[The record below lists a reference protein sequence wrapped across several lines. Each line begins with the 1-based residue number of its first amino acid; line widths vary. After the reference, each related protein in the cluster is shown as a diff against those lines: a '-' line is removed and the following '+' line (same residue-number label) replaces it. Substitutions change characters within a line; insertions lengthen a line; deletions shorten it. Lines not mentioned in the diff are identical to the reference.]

1 MRVLMVG
8 VDKQTKGGM
17 WTVAENYLR
26 SEAFVAQTGLE
37 YISTSITGSAFQRVV
52 FTAGALMKIFAKLI
66 RCRYDIVH
74 VHMAERG
81 SVYRKN
87 IVICLAKLF
96 GCRVVVHMHGA
107 EFETWYQTLSEKKKQ
122 GVRRILCKADRLLI
136 LGYYWQA
143 FIQSLIS
150 DPNRVRVLHNAV
162 DVPGENH
169 YNPEACNMLFL
180 GVVGRRKGILDLLDA
195 VKLAEPQLQKNA
207 RLMVCG
213 LESDV
218 SIRAAIAERGLAHR
232 VEYRGWLS
240 EDDRAE
246 VLRKTAV
253 NILPSYNEGLPMTIL
268 ETMAQG
274 IPNITTNVAAIPEA
288 VDQENGLVLSPG
300 DTEGLAQAILKLMN
314 DPVARKQKSQA
325 AYEKAKLEF
334 SIKKHIIS
342 VLDIYRELEPE
353 T

>member
-26 SEAFVAQTGLE
+26 SEAFVEQTHLE
-37 YISTSITGSAFQRVV
+37 YIATSITGSIVRRVV
-52 FTAGALMKIFAKLI
+52 FTAGALVKIFTRLL
-66 RCRYDIVH
+66 RCRYEIVH

-87 IVICLAKLF
+87 IVIHLAKLL
-96 GCRVVVHMHGA
+96 GCKVVVHMHGA
-107 EFETWYQTLSEKKKQ
+107 EFETWYQTLSPRKKQ
-122 GVRRILCKADRLLI
+122 GVCRILCKADRVLI
-136 LGYYWQA
+136 LGHYWQA
-143 FIQSLIS
+143 FIQSLVS
-150 DPNRVRVLHNAV
+150 DPNRVRVMHNAV
-162 DVPGENH
+162 DVPGENRYDPAAH
-169 YNPEACNMLFL
+169 NMLFL
-180 GVVGRRKGILDLLDA
+180 GVVGKRKGILDLLDA
-195 VKLAEPQLQKNA
+195 VKLADRQLQQNTK
-207 RLMVCG
+207 LMIYG

-218 SIRAAIAERGLAHR
+218 NIQTAIAERSLEHR

-240 EDDRAE
+240 EDERAE
-246 VLRKTAV
+246 VFRETAV

-288 VDQENGLVLSPG
+288 VDQENGAVLSPG
-300 DTEGLAQAILKLMN
+300 NTEGLAQAILELMN
-314 DPVARKQKSQA
+314 DPMGRKQKSQA
-325 AYEKAKLEF
+325 AYEKAKSEF
-334 SIKKHIIS
+334 SIDKHVMRI
-342 VLDIYRELEPE
+342 LDIYRELEPE